1 MLMTPK
7 FHIVY
12 NSRDIRRSQTAEMK
26 FIRYIGYILLE
37 HRSNENILEEFKVH
51 PVGKILSQYKQN
63 G

>member
-1 MLMTPK
+1 
-7 FHIVY
+7 VY